1 MFKQKNIIITFS
13 MLFFLGMIAC
23 SQQESNAETQNKIN
37 TMANADIAKAN
48 IIDAS
53 ELVFDIESVANRI
66 EGKSVNFSWLHNG
79 NTRTFEELTKGKVVF
94 LNFWGTW
101 CPPCRAEIPDII
113 EIYNELNGNDF
124 TVVGIAMERDANPK
138 GTVSKYV
145 NAAKIPYMNFIAT
158 SDIIRAYG
166 GVQFVPTTFIIA
178 KDGSISEVIQGKKSK
193 EEFLQSIRRAMK

>member
-13 MLFFLGMIAC
+13 MFLFLGMIAC
-23 SQQESNAETQNKIN
+23 SQQESNAETKNKIN
-37 TMANADIAKAN
+37 AMANSDIAKAN
-48 IIDAS
+48 VIDAS
-53 ELVFDIESVANRI
+53 NLVFDIETVANRV
-66 EGKSVNFSWLHNG
+66 EGKSVNFSWNQNG
-79 NTRTFEELTKGKVVF
+79 NTKTFEELTKGKVVF

-124 TVVGIAMERDANPK
+124 TVVGIAMERDKDPK
-138 GTVSKYV
+138 AIVSKYV

-158 SDIIRAYG
+158 SEIIRAYG